1 MDVARVQKLL
11 VDGGVLS
18 AEDVDERIAAWEAG
32 TGPSDDGSEFV
43 EQLVASDILTDFQKA
58 ALLAGVSPPYMV
70 GPYLLHDRI
79 AIGLLGNIYRAV
91 HEEFDQ
97 PVSLKIFPASLQQ
110 DPQRELRLA
119 RETRI
124 AVQVQHRNVLRTYQV
139 GKIGDFVFV
148 AFEDL
153 KGETLQERLDKEGRL
168 PLLESCR
175 IARHVAEGLAYL
187 HEQDI
192 VHRDVQPK
200 NIWLNNDGRVLLT
213 EFSAACDALTHLDAA
228 DGDANGDGDT
238 EESYVVDAE
247 TLGNSDYLS
256 AEHCLDEE
264 LADACSDL
272 YSLGCVFY
280 RCLTGQPVFP
290 DADPVRKMLRHALQ
304 EPNTAT
310 EIDSE
315 IPHTAS
321 EVISMLLAKEP
332 GDRYQKAEDVVL
344 AVESLMSADVEQAVA
359 VADVSPEFLEWA
371 ATSSELTE
379 EENIPTVVSQPEFFD
394 FLEFITEE
402 EEDIS

>member
-228 DGDANGDGDT
+228 DGDAPA
-238 EESYVVDAE
+238 ES
-247 TLGNSDYLS
+247 
-256 AEHCLDEE
+256 
-264 LADACSDL
+264 
-272 YSLGCVFY
+272 
-280 RCLTGQPVFP
+280 
-290 DADPVRKMLRHALQ
+290 
-304 EPNTAT
+304 
-310 EIDSE
+310 
-315 IPHTAS
+315 
-321 EVISMLLAKEP
+321 
-332 GDRYQKAEDVVL
+332 
-344 AVESLMSADVEQAVA
+344 
-359 VADVSPEFLEWA
+359 
-371 ATSSELTE
+371 
-379 EENIPTVVSQPEFFD
+379 
-394 FLEFITEE
+394 
-402 EEDIS
+402 

>member
-1 MDVARVQKLL
+1 MDVAQVQKLL
-11 VDGGVLS
+11 IDGGVLS
-18 AEDVDERIAAWEAG
+18 AEDVEERVAAWEAG
-32 TGPSDDGSEFV
+32 SGSSDDGSGFV

-79 AIGLLGNIYRAV
+79 AIGRLGNIYRAV

-97 PVSLKIFPASLQQ
+97 QVSLKIFPASLQQ

-124 AVQVQHRNVLRTYQV
+124 AVQVQHRNVLRTFQV
-139 GKIGDFVFV
+139 GKIGDFVFL

-153 KGETLQERLDKEGRL
+153 QGETLQERLDKEGKL

-187 HEQDI
+187 HEHDI
-192 VHRDVQPK
+192 VHRDVQPR

-213 EFSAACDALTHLDAA
+213 EFSAACDALTHLDIDD
-228 DGDANGDGDT
+228 DGT
-238 EESYVVDAE
+238 EDYVVDAE
-247 TLGNSDYLS
+247 TLGNYDYLS

-264 LADACSDL
+264 LADARSDL

-290 DADPVRKMLRHALQ
+290 DTDPVRKMLRHALQ
-304 EPNTAT
+304 EPNTAA

-315 IPHTAS
+315 IPHAAS

-344 AVESLMSADVEQAVA
+344 AVESLMSADVEQAIA

-371 ATSSELTE
+371 ATSSELTD

-402 EEDIS
+402 EEATS